1 MSRLL
6 KVVRTPR
13 YDNDL
18 VAVGEYIEQ
27 DNPNAALAM
36 LLHIEEQIDSLAGPN
51 FPRRKGRKAGTLE
64 LVAHPNYVEVFE
76 QTDTTVTVFNLLHAA
91 RQYP

>member
-27 DNPNAALAM
+27 DNPNAALAL
-36 LLHIEEQIDSLAGPN
+36 LLHIEEQVDSLADPN

-64 LVAHPNYVEVFE
+64 LVAHPNYVVVFE

-91 RQYP
+91 RKYP